1 YLAEISPEPVR
12 TINVNKNAIF
22 IVLGQLSAF
31 CMNAFLGNI
40 WGNWNPI
47 WRIMIVSA
55 SIPAIIL
62 WINSFHI
69 VGSPHWL
76 LLKKR
81 FKKARKLFSKLG
93 FEKSTF
99 DGIEQESKT
108 KSKKDD
114 DISWKS
120 ILKKPSL
127 VYLLISGILIALI
140 QQISGVNTV
149 MYYGTILME
158 KVGMGQSGSLY
169 A

>member
-1 YLAEISPEPVR
+1 ISPEPVR

-40 WGNWNPI
+40 GGNWNPI

-149 MYYGTILME
+149 
-158 KVGMGQSGSLY
+158 
-169 A
+169 